1 MKTRSERCCTPT
13 APMTTSL
20 IAAVVYR
27 PDDPLEALLDNVA
40 RSLAAR
46 GVRLGGVIQH
56 ALPARGEQACGMQ
69 LENLETG
76 ERFHLS
82 QNLGAGSAACRLD
95 ADALARG
102 AMAVRAAV
110 EHRVELVVIN
120 KFGAQEAA
128 GAGLRDD
135 MAQAVAIGVPVLT
148 AVAERFVPDWKA
160 FAGDDCALLPPRL
173 DAVLSWWDQLQ
184 AQG

>member
-1 MKTRSERCCTPT
+1 MPT
-13 APMTTSL
+13 LP
-20 IAAVVYR
+20 IAAVIYR
-27 PDDPLEALLDNVA
+27 PDDPLEALLANVA

-56 ALPARGEQACGMQ
+56 ALPALGGQACGMQ

-76 ERFHLS
+76 ECFGLS
-82 QNLGAGSAACRLD
+82 QNLGAGSVACRLD

-110 EHRVELVVIN
+110 EHRVELVIIN

-135 MAQAVAIGVPVLT
+135 MAQAVAAGVPVLT
-148 AVAERFVPDWKA
+148 AVAERFAADWMA

-173 DAVLSWWDQLQ
+173 DAVLAWWDRLQ
-184 AQG
+184 TEG